1 MIYIGIDIAKNKH
14 DCCII
19 DSDGVVYNDSLR
31 ISNSRQGFE
40 LLYSSILSILPDKDI
55 SNVKIGLESTGH
67 YSTNLQNFLY
77 AKGFKL
83 SILNPLA
90 TNLFRKA
97 QSLRKTKTDKT
108 DALVI
113 AKMLFSDDTK
123 SYSPVSYQIQELKSL
138 TRHRYRLIGYR
149 SKLKTSVNRLVD
161 IMFPELPDLFWSI
174 HQSSSYALLSIL
186 PSPKDIIAACHLTK
200 LTNILNTA
208 SKGKYG
214 KDKAISLKESAANS
228 IGTNS
233 RSLSFELKQTIRL
246 IQSVQHEIDS
256 LELLIKEI
264 VVEINSP
271 LISIP
276 GISYTLA
283 AIILAEIGDVKRFT
297 TPCKLLAFA
306 GLDPSTY
313 QSGKYTAS
321 HTPMVKRG
329 SAYLR
334 WAILMA
340 GRTVSMRD
348 ATFSAYLSKKRSE
361 GKHYYVAMSHVA
373 KKLIRIIFHLL
384 KTNATFAPQI

>member
-67 YSTNLQNFLY
+67 YSTDLQNFLY

-161 IMFPELPDLFWSI
+161 IIFPELPDLFWSI

-186 PSPKDIIAACHLTK
+186 PSPKDIAGCHLTK

-208 SKGKYG
+208 SRGKYG

-283 AIILAEIGDVKRFT
+283 AIILAEIGDIKRFT

>member
-1 MIYIGIDIAKNKH
+1 MIFIGIDVAKDKH

-19 DSDGVVYNDSLR
+19 DSDGVIINDSLR
-31 ISNSRQGFE
+31 ISNSREGFE
-40 LLYSSILSILPDKDI
+40 LLYSSILSVLPNKDI

-77 AKGFKL
+77 AKGFSL
-83 SILNPLA
+83 SLLNPLA

-97 QSLRKTKTDKT
+97 QTLRKTKTDKT

-149 SKLKTSVNRLVD
+149 SRLKLSITRLID
-161 IMFPELPDLFWSI
+161 IIFPELPKYVWSI
-174 HQSSSYALLSIL
+174 HQNSSYCLLSEL
-186 PSPKDIIAACHLTK
+186 PSPKDVANCHITK
-200 LTNILNTA
+200 LTNILSKA

-214 KDKAISLKESAANS
+214 KDKATALKEAARHS
-228 IGTNS
+228 IGTS
-233 RSLSFELKQTIRL
+233 TKSLSFELQQTIRL
-246 IQSVQHEIDS
+246 IKSVQAEIDA
-256 LELLIKEI
+256 LDLQIKEVI
-264 VVEINSP
+264 TEINSP
-271 LISIP
+271 IMSIP

-283 AIILAEIGDVKRFT
+283 AIILSEIGDIEKFT
-297 TPCKLLAFA
+297 SPAKLLAFA

-313 QSGKYTAS
+313 QSGKYNAS

-329 SAYLR
+329 STYLR
-334 WAILMA
+334 WAILTA
-340 GRTVSMRD
+340 SRTVSMRD
-348 ATFSAYLSKKRSE
+348 ITFSAYLSKKQSE

-373 KKLIRIIFHLL
+373 KKLIRVVFYLL
-384 KTNATFAPQI
+384 KTNTTFVPQM

>member
-161 IMFPELPDLFWSI
+161 IIFPELPDLFWSI

-186 PSPKDIIAACHLTK
+186 PSPKDIAGCHLTK

-283 AIILAEIGDVKRFT
+283 AIILAEIGDIKRFT

>member
-1 MIYIGIDIAKNKH
+1 MIYIGIDVAKNKH

-19 DSDGVVYNDSLR
+19 NSDGAILNDSLR

-40 LLYSSILSILPDKDI
+40 FLYSSILSILPDKDI

-77 AKGFKL
+77 AKGFRL

-97 QSLRKTKTDKT
+97 QTLRKTKTDKT

-149 SKLKTSVNRLVD
+149 AKLKISVNRLID
-161 IMFPELPDLFWSI
+161 IIFPELPKLFWSI

-186 PSPKDIIAACHLTK
+186 PNANEIAACHLTK
-200 LTNILNTA
+200 LTNILSAA
-208 SKGKYG
+208 SKGKYS
-214 KDKAISLKESAANS
+214 KDKAISIKKSAVDS
-228 IGTNS
+228 IGTSS
-233 RSLSFELKQTIRL
+233 RALSFELQQTIRL
-246 IQSVQHEIDS
+246 IQSVQVEIDA
-256 LELLIKEI
+256 LELQIKEI
-264 VVEINSP
+264 LIEINSP

-283 AIILAEIGDVKRFT
+283 AIILSEIGDIERFT
-297 TPCKLLAFA
+297 SPCKLLAFA

-313 QSGKYTAS
+313 QSGKYNAS

-329 SAYLR
+329 STYLR
-334 WAILMA
+334 WAVLTA
-340 GRTVSMRD
+340 ARTVSMRD
-348 ATFSAYLSKKRSE
+348 ATFFAYLSKKRSE
-361 GKHYYVAMSHVA
+361 GKHYYVALSHVA
-373 KKLIRIIFHLL
+373 KKLVRVIFYLL
-384 KTNATFAPQI
+384 KTNTAFVPQM

>member
-161 IMFPELPDLFWSI
+161 IIFPELPDLFWSI

-186 PSPKDIIAACHLTK
+186 PSPKDIAGCHLTK

-208 SKGKYG
+208 SRGKYG

-283 AIILAEIGDVKRFT
+283 AIILAEIGDIKRFT